1 MTSNT
6 KKGLNIIIVYI
17 VVWLAVLI
25 LQLII
30 SLDYTNSSGEI
41 IMTDAELFRFISI
54 TNLALYLTLF
64 IVYSYMLRSYLK
76 KQIQFVRDY
85 PKDYLKITMIGILG
99 LFSVVYVSS
108 IVMSLLGVTEGS
120 ENQEILNSLVDAALF
135 DKIALIVFSVFL
147 APFVEE
153 IVFRRAIYGF
163 LENINI
169 PLAIIVSGLS
179 FGFIHVLSGDYIQL
193 IIYGSLGLA
202 LAYTYYISNKN
213 IITVITIHMI
223 YNLIIAI
230 SMFAF

>member
-1 MTSNT
+1 
-6 KKGLNIIIVYI
+6 
-17 VVWLAVLI
+17 
-25 LQLII
+25 
-30 SLDYTNSSGEI
+30 
-41 IMTDAELFRFISI
+41 
-54 TNLALYLTLF
+54 
-64 IVYSYMLRSYLK
+64 
-76 KQIQFVRDY
+76 
-85 PKDYLKITMIGILG
+85 MIGILG

-223 YNLIIAI
+223 YNLVIAI